1 MSLNPE
7 QIAVVADYFANRPVL
22 RAYLFGSQARKEATA
37 DSDVDILVD
46 LDYSERIGLKFVQM
60 KLDLEKILG
69 SPVDLVSSQGL
80 SPHIRPF
87 VEAEKHLIYARG

>member
-1 MSLNPE
+1 MNPE
-7 QIAVVADYFANRPVL
+7 QIAVVADYFSRRPVL
-22 RAYLFGSQARKEATA
+22 RAYLFGSQARKEASE

-69 SPVDLVSSQGL
+69 APVDLVSSQGL

-87 VEAEKHLIYARG
+87 VEAEKFLIYARKVG